1 MHNFQCMG
9 PSMVLDQKIG
19 LLKILSKNH
28 IFLQKHKKV
37 NWKKIIFHFENIY
50 ASIGFMAS

>member
-19 LLKILSKNH
+19 LPKILSKNH
-28 IFLQKHKKV
+28 NFLQKHKKV
-37 NWKKIIFHFENIY
+37 TWKKKNHFENIY